1 MNWLLSLGVT
11 KEASQTQTVSPQL
24 GDRRQSGQWLGYTSQ
39 HSFTGHSNLGK
50 TLDIVDVQFSRLYNG
65 DNHMEL
71 LVHII
76 DDKIK

>member
-11 KEASQTQTVSPQL
+11 KEASQTQAVSPQL
-24 GDRRQSGQWLGYTSQ
+24 GDRRQSGQRLGSTSQ
-39 HSFTGHSNLGK
+39 HSFTGRWNLGK
-50 TLDIVDVQFSRLYNG
+50 TLDIVDPPFSRLDNG

-71 LVHII
+71 LVHIT